1 MSDIE
6 IIKKQIDE
14 LEEIANEI
22 EKMSVEFLNKVPLIY
37 NGPPLGVVSPFPDY
51 EWAPLIPQNKSLQ
64 RDIIR
69 KYQRFFSAGLHFV
82 KEFLPEKEDEFKQCY
97 DSEGY
102 NEKQGIMDYFQFRR
116 HQYSNDKYKIIGEF
130 LDQFEIQ
137 RSILTSIP
145 YVAKIKEMDLREI
158 ISADFINREIEEAE
172 FLFKNHPRAAGAL
185 AGVALEKHLI
195 VLCEKYQID
204 YQPKDTIEP
213 LVQKLYKNGKL
224 EISQMKNIQYLASI
238 RNKCDHPEDVEN
250 REIKELIEKVKKL
263 V

>member
-6 IIKKQIDE
+6 IINKQINE

-22 EKMSVEFLNKVPLIY
+22 EKMGVEFLNKAPLIY
-37 NGPPLGVVSPFPDY
+37 DSVLISTFPPY
-51 EWAPLIPQNKSLQ
+51 KWAPLSPQNKSLQ

-69 KYQRFFSAGLHFV
+69 KYQQFFSAGLHFV

-102 NEKQGIMDYFQFRR
+102 NKKQGMMDYFQLRR
-116 HQYSNDKYKIIGEF
+116 SQFSADKNEIIGEF

-145 YVAKIKEMDLREI
+145 YVAKIKEMNLREI

-185 AGVALEKHLI
+185 AGVALERHLI

-204 YQPKDTIEP
+204 YHPKDTIEP
-213 LVQKLYKNGKL
+213 LVQKLYKNGKFEL
-224 EISQMKNIQYLASI
+224 SQMKNIQYLASI

-263 V
+263 M

>member
-1 MSDIE
+1 MSDLE

-14 LEEIANEI
+14 LEEIAIDI
-22 EKMSVEFLNKVPLIY
+22 EHLGEEFLNKTPLICK
-37 NGPPLGVVSPFPDY
+37 PLPSGVIAMGARNQ
-51 EWAPLIPQNKSLQ
+51 WAPLSQENKLLQ

-69 KYQRFFSAGLHFV
+69 KYQKFFSAGLHFV

-97 DSEGY
+97 EDKTY
-102 NEKQGIMDYFQFRR
+102 KHPQGMMDFFQLRR
-116 HQYSNDKYKIIGEF
+116 FQYSDDKKIIIGEF

-145 YVAKIKEMDLREI
+145 FVAKIKEMALREI

-185 AGVALEKHLI
+185 AGVALEKHLR

-204 YQPKDTIEP
+204 YLPKDTIEP
-213 LVQKLYKNGKL
+213 LVQRLYTKGKL
-224 EISQMKNIQYLASI
+224 EISQMKNIQHLASI
-238 RNKCDHPEDVEN
+238 RNKCDHPEDVKN
-250 REIKELIEKVKKL
+250 REIEELIEKVKRL